1 MDSHYREI
9 IEKNVGNRVVGLRE
23 VLRRMTE
30 GRILLVV
37 LAADAEEHIKGRV
50 KAACTSAAVSA
61 VNCGSMEELDR
72 LAGIEVPC
80 AVVGILR
87 EAAEA

>member
-9 IEKNVGNRVVGLRE
+9 MEKNAGNKVVGLRE
-23 VLRRMTE
+23 VLRRMAE
-30 GRILLVV
+30 GQILLVV
-37 LAADAEEHIKGRV
+37 LAADAEEHIKSRL
-50 KAACTSAAVSA
+50 KAACTAAAVSA
-61 VNCGSMEELDR
+61 VNCDSMEELGR

-87 EAAEA
+87 ETAG